1 MTCTKTTFKE
11 PMHPWRGLE
20 ANQHEIFLPCSNL
33 KIFYFAAGNPEHQP
47 IIMIHGLGDEA
58 DTWRHIINPLSSEYH
73 VVALDLPGFGRSEK
87 PKKKYTPDLHM
98 QSILGLMDALRV
110 DNPILIGSSLGGMLA
125 HGLAMRFPE
134 RVAGMILVGGAFHG
148 VKSIRNSSLR
158 LMQTPLLG
166 EWIYT
171 RFRKD
176 PQQAYETLRSVYYDI
191 NQLPKEDRDFL
202 FTRVNKRVWSD
213 GQRRAYLSTL
223 RNMVPWVRALQSNLP
238 KRLTEL
244 STPTLLIRGEHDPLF
259 SEENIDYVSQ
269 RQPNA
274 EQFTIPGS
282 GHLPQQEK
290 PWDFI
295 QAVQSWLISKI

>member
-1 MTCTKTTFKE
+1 MTYANATFQE
-11 PMHPWRGLE
+11 PMHPWQSLE
-20 ANQHEIFLPCSNL
+20 TYQQEVIIPVSDLN
-33 KIFYFAAGNPEHQP
+33 IFYFEAGNPDNQP
-47 IIMIHGLGDEA
+47 VILIHGLGDEA
-58 DTWRHIINPLSSEYH
+58 DTWRHIINPLSREYH
-73 VVALDLPGFGRSEK
+73 VIALDLPGFGRSEK

-110 DNPILIGSSLGGMLA
+110 DNPVLIGSSLGGMLA
-125 HGLAMRFPE
+125 HGLAMGFPE
-134 RVAGMILVGGAFHG
+134 RVAGIILVGGALHG

-171 RFRKD
+171 RLRKD
-176 PQQAYETLRSVYYDI
+176 PQQAYETLRSVYFDI

-223 RNMVPWVRALQSNLP
+223 RNMVPWVRTLQSKLP
-238 KRLTEL
+238 ERLTEL

-259 SEENIDYVSQ
+259 SEDSMDYISQ
-269 RQPNA
+269 RQPHVD
-274 EQFTIPGS
+274 QLTIPGA

-290 PWDFI
+290 PGEFF
-295 QAVQSWLISKI
+295 QAVQKWLTNKI